1 VIDHDLSRTTGTAR
15 LSVNSLSFGKSLQPE
30 ALTFL
35 TKGVITDVYGRIDGT
50 GVVRWNGSN
59 ITSSGKFKTDGLDF
73 NAAIGPVTGVSGEI
87 EFDDLIALSTPP
99 GQRVKVALVNPG
111 VEVKDGMITYRL
123 RPNQV
128 VEIENGRWPFAGG
141 ELLLD
146 AGTLDLGRLTPRTL
160 SFRVEALDAAKF
172 IEQLKLENIAATGTF
187 DGTLPI
193 VFDASGGQIVG
204 GRIVARAGGGTLA
217 YVGDVSNAET
227 NTMAK
232 LAFDALKS
240 IRYGTLAIDLDGS
253 LDGEIISLVR
263 FDGVNQSPVAPTGL
277 AKSFTGLPFRFN
289 IRVRAPFRGLVNT
302 ARSYQDPGLLLNRT
316 VQPVASDKRP

>member
-1 VIDHDLSRTTGTAR
+1 M
-15 LSVNSLSFGKSLQPE
+15 
-30 ALTFL
+30 
-35 TKGVITDVYGRIDGT
+35 
-50 GVVRWNGSN
+50 RWNGN
-59 ITSSGKFKTDGLDF
+59 KVTSSGKFRTDGLDF
-73 NAAIGPVTGVSGEI
+73 YAAIGPVRGVSGEV
-87 EFDDLIALSTPP
+87 EFDDLIALSTPS
-99 GQRVKVALVNPG
+99 GQRVKLALVNPG
-111 VEVKDGMITYRL
+111 VEVKDGVITYRL

-128 VEIENGRWPFAGG
+128 VEIERGRWPFAGG

-146 AGTLDLGRLTPRTL
+146 ARTLDLGRLKPRTL
-160 SFRVEALDAAKF
+160 SFRVVALDAAKF

-204 GRIVARAGGGTLA
+204 GQIVARAGGGTLA

-240 IRYGTLAIDLDGS
+240 IRYSNLAIDLDGS
-253 LDGEIISLVR
+253 LDGEIVSLVR
-263 FDGVNQSPVAPTGL
+263 FDGINQSPVAPTGL

-316 VQPVASDKRP
+316 VQPPVSGKRP